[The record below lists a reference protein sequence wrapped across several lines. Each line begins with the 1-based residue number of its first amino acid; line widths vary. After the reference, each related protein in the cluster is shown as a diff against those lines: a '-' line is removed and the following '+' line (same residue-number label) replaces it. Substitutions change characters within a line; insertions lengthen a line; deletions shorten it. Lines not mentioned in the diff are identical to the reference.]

1 MLPAEASPTAV
12 ELPEPF
18 VSMVSPTP
26 ERPFCA
32 VCLETVDSN
41 PADYQ
46 LSELGGG
53 ALLKAQEQKR
63 IMYIKYKIIRYY
75 KVI

>member
-1 MLPAEASPTAV
+1 MLPSAEASPTPPLD
-12 ELPEPF
+12 LPELF
-18 VSMVSPTP
+18 VGSGMVSPTP

-32 VCLETVDSN
+32 VCLEMVDSN

-53 ALLKAQEQKR
+53 L
-63 IMYIKYKIIRYY
+63 IYGNSIR
-75 KVI
+75 KVGMI